1 MTDSARELG
10 MALGK
15 MAQSQSDLKAGAFGD
30 EDEGLLNFVL
40 NQKLVMT
47 GTATLTAY
55 LYATD
60 SFILDHPVYGEL
72 DSAVLKLDG
81 GYLQSSPI
89 YAPSWNMTWDHSWGT
104 PGGDVTSVLYSTSF

>member
-30 EDEGLLNFVL
+30 EDDGLLNYVL
-40 NQKLVMT
+40 NQRLILT
-47 GTATLTAY
+47 GTVTMTSY

-60 SFILDHPVYGEL
+60 SFILDHPVYSEL
-72 DSAVLKLDG
+72 DSTVLKLDG
-81 GYLQSSPI
+81 GYTGSPV
-89 YAPSWNMTWDHSWGT
+89 S
-104 PGGDVTSVLYSTSF
+104 LYSTNF